1 MSLSIVQLVFDC
13 DNAESLA
20 EFWSAVLERPVDD
33 GANPFFAT
41 IGRGG
46 AGLALMFIKVPEG
59 KQVKNRLH
67 IDLHGTGQAGQDQH
81 DGQAELQRVIGL
93 GAKQVSEHREY
104 GVHWVTLSDPEGNE
118 FDVEIGP
125 DPGSSGPA

>member
-1 MSLSIVQLVFDC
+1 VSLSIVQIVFDC
-13 DNAESLA
+13 DNAASLA
-20 EFWSAVLERPVDD
+20 EFWSSVLERPVDD
-33 GANPFFAT
+33 GASPFFAT

-46 AGLALMFIKVPEG
+46 GGMTLMFIKVPES

-67 IDLHGTGQAGQDQH
+67 VDLHGPDEQ

-104 GVHWVTLSDPEGNE
+104 GMHWVTPADPEGNE
-118 FDVEIGP
+118 FDVAIGP
-125 DPGSSGPA
+125 DPATA